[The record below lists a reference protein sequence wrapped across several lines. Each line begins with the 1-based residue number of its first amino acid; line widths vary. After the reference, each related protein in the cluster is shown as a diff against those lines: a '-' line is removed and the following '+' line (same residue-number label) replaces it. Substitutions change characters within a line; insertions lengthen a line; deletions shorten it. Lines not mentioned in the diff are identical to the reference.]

1 MDGIGSF
8 TGILQRLGRE
18 IHHRRLLH
26 GHVAGHTAIRAAL
39 CTALHIVEFDA
50 VLIAVDL
57 QQVEH
62 IPDVQ
67 FLVTSNDKFA
77 AFLLNV
83 LHTGHQQSFRAVV
96 NKGIACL
103 QVPEL
108 LGGFFNGIHIAVGV
122 LRDNVFIGCH
132 RVIVQHCDIGLYHTK
147 VRVIPLVQIDHK
159 FRVKVAGLGFLQVR
173 HFLGKQGADISIAQ
187 GAVLFRVQQ
196 KYLEHKIL
204 GQRAG
209 ERDLRHGL
217 FRLLHLYGA
226 AGQQLLAVGAVN
238 AYHKV
243 CRTGGKIAHCGGLSR
258 YARIDHPVVLGIA
271 TAVFCVRVCVRH
283 SRQQQGAQAVGGGH
297 AQLVAGRGLRK
308 LAGLLLRHCSSEM
321 RALACTV

>member
-39 CTALHIVEFDA
+39 CTALHIVEFAA

-108 LGGFFNGIHIAVGV
+108 LGGVFNGIHIAVGV
-122 LRDNVFIGCH
+122 LRDDVFIGCH

-147 VRVIPLVQIDHK
+147 VRVIPLVQIDHQ

-217 FRLLHLYGA
+217 LRLLHLYGA

-271 TAVFCVRVCVRH
+271 AAVFCVRVCATTLP
-283 SRQQQGAQAVGGGH
+283 S
-297 AQLVAGRGLRK
+297 
-308 LAGLLLRHCSSEM
+308 CSSEM
-321 RALACTV
+321 RALAGTV